1 MTFEI
6 VPEELGNHLP
16 AGLFYCSENGIA
28 VDSAEWRVIEDSP
41 FLDEELLI
49 TDNTVVWSVSGR
61 VKRSF
66 NFDDDGQR
74 VTHALFAYFVNPN
87 DEITS
92 YHDPSYVPPLGTRT
106 RSLNQLSGCVHDTRR
121 MAHETSIKDRRA
133 THGKLKSD
141 RLSMNPSSHLL
152 RALVI
157 ILEDLSHIFF
167 LDGAL
172 WVIHVPFRVRRVLAA
187 PRGLI
192 LERSL
197 ENLEL
202 GMPSQESTPENYSP
216 RFFSLIGPLDE
227 FGLVVADG
235 IYSFDVHDE
244 LVYIGKGDEALL
256 VTRNAEKKQ
265 VDIWKCSYVSQTE
278 HCFPRPLT
286 SVSARRRSSFGS
298 LNYNDTD
305 TDIYGSS
312 LKSELTITLDRM
324 AFVNNNQL
332 PALLGESEGLRK
344 EIFVTHIESFPS
356 RFNKLAFTVF
366 SIRPSPGIEVIS
378 IFNKE
383 ESTLLI
389 LIFRRDEGFSPY
401 LIDSITFPAI
411 GAAPLISKCM
421 EKILIFSTKKPILR
435 LYAPCSPDIE
445 VKVDSIKEEISEL
458 VYPVGCRVSLK
469 DVNGTLRR
477 ISFDL
482 EHNTVLVRRC
492 FEALKMVLPYK
503 DFEYF
508 QAAFLHQ
515 KLSNGLCLNEFKSLS
530 ITLFSCFLC
539 GSIKPRHIQ
548 NKVNGN
554 YSTEILEIIA
564 EAYHF
569 CQKNDMSVMTKHLS
583 YILQC
588 FHILS
593 EDFKF
598 DSATLLYCRQII
610 PIKAQMAYWLGWVAF
625 VEKDMLYDEFMTTI
639 IFDKARLEH
648 LNISQF
654 PSKPYSVYHNLI
666 LMLKRKKYEP
676 VPSITNI
683 GKTNLEHKNL
693 NYTQGSKIVPSLS
706 KTVFSLYETLLNPKL
721 PLQDVVTQMVE
732 YKFTLDHLKRL
743 PDGVA
748 VPLRDAIRYSQENP
762 LPNWGVEALQLID
775 RKDLEY
781 RITVGD
787 ERPRRFP
794 PTLSQKKPEPKDT
807 KTICQ
812 EVSDLEA
819 HVSSDRFS
827 EEDHKAV
834 TKLIFRE
841 DRRLQEVGKLLQIS
855 KQTVVR
861 IDLRPEMS
869 EHEIVSVQ
877 QTLAQIIAIRTLSIP
892 IGRGLYAYSSKTPLP
907 TEKFPIPGFN
917 FTVKIKPQQVQV
929 PVAKS
934 FLDDQTTTWG
944 LFHNGT
950 AAALSIAN
958 DTKDI
963 SASWIVYN
971 KPNELSNRHAGF
983 LFGLG
988 LNGHLK
994 SMATWHAF
1002 NYLTSKHT
1010 MTSIGLLLG
1019 LSVSFIGTMDPTI
1032 TRLLSVHVLALLPPG
1047 SSELNLSTLT
1057 QTAGILGIGLLYY
1070 NTQHRRMSEVL
1081 LTEISR
1087 FSPHGQEFRDEG
1099 YRLSAGFA
1107 LGFINIGKG
1116 QNLKGLQD
1124 LHIVKNLVS
1133 CISGGRHEE
1142 TSQNLDMA
1150 SSGAVI
1156 ALSLIY
1162 LKTNDEDVAKKIE
1175 IPTTEHLLDYVR
1187 PDILLLRVLAKNCI
1201 LWDKIDCTFEWIR
1214 NQLPP
1219 ILRDQVLL
1227 SNKTALDSNDMA
1239 LFNIIA
1245 GACFS
1250 MALRFVGTRNENAK
1264 KCLLHFLDKFMNLS
1278 AVIAS
1283 THDQKL
1289 CRTTVKNCLDV
1300 LCISSSC
1307 VMTGSGDLDVLRR
1320 LRKLHGRTDSDITY
1334 GNHMATHMAIGI
1346 LFLGGG
1352 QYSLGNSNI
1361 SIASMIC
1368 AFYPQFPNS
1377 AWDNIS
1383 HLQAF
1388 RHLWAVSCEPRCL
1401 IARDVNTLRPTLV
1414 PIVTDSPHALYNGKK
1429 MIAPCLLPPRDDV
1442 SMIRTSSSQYWQAS
1456 LALHSTPISPQKT
1469 TTMYISKRAVDFQE
1483 CFNLE
1488 PLFQSS
1494 IERSILKIFL
1504 SESLLS
1510 DEFYSMVSKSELASQ
1525 FTIDRAFQQDD
1536 AINSKLFLLF
1546 DIKKENS
1553 DKLYGIQLLLV
1564 YTENMCTDTLALK
1577 YCGFRYRFLSDDFLS
1592 LLRFKMWNAWQY

>member
-1 MTFEI
+1 MVFEI
-6 VPEELGNHLP
+6 VPEDLENHPP
-16 AGLFYCSENGIA
+16 AGFLYCFENGIGTE
-28 VDSAEWRVIEDSP
+28 SAEWNVIQDFP
-41 FLDEELLI
+41 YVDEELLI
-49 TDNTVVWSVSGR
+49 TENTVVWSVSGH

-66 NFDDDGQR
+66 DFCDDGQK
-74 VTHALFAYFVNPN
+74 VTHALFTYFVNPN
-87 DEITS
+87 DKIVDRQDS
-92 YHDPSYVPPLGTRT
+92 SYVPPLGTRT
-106 RSLNQLSGCVHDTRR
+106 RSLNQLNASVHDSRQGGSK
-121 MAHETSIKDRRA
+121 EFVKDI
-133 THGKLKSD
+133 SP
-141 RLSMNPSSHLL
+141 RLS
-152 RALVI
+152 RALVV
-157 ILEDLSHIFF
+157 ILEDLAHIFS

-202 GMPSQESTPENYSP
+202 EIRSYETLLTTHSP

-227 FGLVVADG
+227 FGLVVTDG
-235 IYSFDVHDE
+235 IYSFGAHDE
-244 LVYIGKGDEALL
+244 LVYIGKGEDALL
-256 VTRNAEKKQ
+256 VTRNPEKMQ
-265 VDIWKCSYVSQTE
+265 IDIWKCSYVAQTE
-278 HCFPRPLT
+278 HYLPRPMT
-286 SVSARRRSSFGS
+286 AASSSRRRSSFGS
-298 LNYNDTD
+298 SNYNDGD
-305 TDIYGSS
+305 SDIYGAS
-312 LKSELTITLDRM
+312 LKSELNITLDRM

-356 RFNKLAFTVF
+356 HCTEHAFTVF
-366 SIRPSPGIEVIS
+366 SIRPSSGIEVVS

-383 ESTLLI
+383 ESSLLI
-389 LIFRRDEGFSPY
+389 LTFRSDEGFSPY
-401 LIDSITFPAI
+401 LIDSVTIPAI
-411 GAAPLISKCM
+411 GAAPLISKSI
-421 EKILIFSTKKPILR
+421 EKILVFSIKKPILK
-435 LYAPCSPDIE
+435 LSAPCSPDIE
-445 VKVDSIKEEISEL
+445 VKINCTQEEITEL
-458 VYPVGCRVSLK
+458 VHPVGCKVSLRRT
-469 DVNGTLRR
+469 DGTLRR
-477 ISFDL
+477 FFFDL
-482 EHNTVLVRRC
+482 EYKTVLVQKC
-492 FEALKMVLPYK
+492 FEALKVILPYR
-503 DFEYF
+503 DFEYLR
-508 QAAFLHQ
+508 AAFLHQ
-515 KLSNGLCLNEFKSLS
+515 KSNNSNFNEFKSFS
-530 ITLFSCFLC
+530 VVLFSCFLS
-539 GSIKPRHIQ
+539 GSMQPRQIQ
-548 NKVNGN
+548 DKIDENFSN
-554 YSTEILEIIA
+554 EIIEVIA
-564 EAYHF
+564 EASTF
-569 CQKNDMSVMTKHLS
+569 CRKNDMSIMMKHLS
-583 YILQC
+583 SILQC
-588 FHILS
+588 LHILS

-610 PIKAQMAYWLGWVAF
+610 PVKAQMAYWLGWSAF
-625 VEKDMLYDEFMTTI
+625 VEKDMLVFL
-639 IFDKARLEH
+639 RLEH
-648 LNISQF
+648 LNVLQF
-654 PSKPYSVYHNLI
+654 PSEPYSVYHNLI
-666 LMLKRKKYEP
+666 LMLKGKKYIP
-676 VPSITNI
+676 VPSIMNI
-683 GKTNLEHKNL
+683 AKTDLEYKNL
-693 NYTQGSKIVPSLS
+693 NYIQGSKTISLLS
-706 KTVFSLYETLLNPKL
+706 KTIFSLYETLLNPKL

-732 YKFTLDHLKRL
+732 HKFTLDHLKRL
-743 PDGVA
+743 PDA
-748 VPLRDAIRYSQENP
+748 VSIPLRDAVRYSQENP
-762 LPNWGVEALQLID
+762 LPNWGVEALRLID

-781 RITVGD
+781 HITVGD

-794 PTLSQKKPEPKDT
+794 PTLSVKTPEPKDT
-807 KTICQ
+807 KAICQ
-812 EVSDLEA
+812 EVTDPEIHISF
-819 HVSSDRFS
+819 DRLS
-827 EEDHKAV
+827 EEDHKFV

-841 DRRLQEVGKLLQIS
+841 DRRLQEVSKLLQIS
-855 KQTVVR
+855 KQAVVK

-869 EHEIVSVQ
+869 EHEIVVVQ

-892 IGRGLYAYSSKTPLP
+892 VGRGLYFYSSKTPLP

-917 FTVKIKPQQVQV
+917 FTVKIKPLQVQV
-929 PVAKS
+929 PVVKS

-950 AAALSIAN
+950 AAALSITN

-1019 LSVSFIGTMDPTI
+1019 LSASFIGTMDPTI

-1081 LTEISR
+1081 LTEISK
-1087 FSPHGQEFRDEG
+1087 FSLPGQEFRDEG

-1107 LGFINIGKG
+1107 LGLINIGKG

-1124 LHIVKNLVS
+1124 LHIVKSLVS
-1133 CISGGRHEE
+1133 CISGGRHKE
-1142 TSQNLDMA
+1142 TSQNLDMT

-1175 IPTTEHLLDYVR
+1175 IPATEHLLDYVR

-1201 LWDKIDCTFEWIR
+1201 LWDKIDCTFEWIK

-1219 ILRDQVLL
+1219 ILRDEVLL
-1227 SNKTALDSNDMA
+1227 TGKTSLDSNDMA
-1239 LFNIIA
+1239 LFNIIS

-1278 AVIAS
+1278 TLMAS

-1320 LRKLHGRTDSDITY
+1320 LRKLHGRTDADITY

-1352 QYSLGNSNI
+1352 QYSLGNSNL

-1388 RHLWAVSCEPRCL
+1388 RHLWAISCESRCL

-1414 PIVTDSPHALYNGKK
+1414 PITSDSSHTFYDAKNSV
-1429 MIAPCLLPPRDDV
+1429 APCLLPPRDDISV
-1442 SMIRTSSSQYWQAS
+1442 IRTLSPQYWQAS
-1456 LALHSTPISPQKT
+1456 LALHTIPISPQKT
-1469 TTMYISKRAVDFQE
+1469 STMYISKRVMDSQE

-1488 PLFQSS
+1488 PLSQAS
-1494 IERSILKIFL
+1494 IERSILKMFL

-1510 DEFYSMVSKSELASQ
+1510 NEFYSMISRSELSSQ
-1525 FTIDRAFQQDD
+1525 FIVDRALQQNE
-1536 AINSKLFLLF
+1536 AINSKLLLLS

-1553 DKLYGIQLLLV
+1553 AKLYGIQLLLV
-1564 YTENMCTDTLALK
+1564 YAENISTGPLTSK
-1577 YCGFRYRFLSDDFLS
+1577 YSGFRNRFLSDDFLS
-1592 LLRFKMWNAWQY
+1592 LLHLRTWNASQY

>member
-1 MTFEI
+1 MVFEI
-6 VPEELGNHLP
+6 IPEDLGDHNP
-16 AGLFYCSENGIA
+16 AGFYYCYENGIS
-28 VDSAEWRVIEDSP
+28 VDSVEWHVIEDSP

-66 NFDDDGQR
+66 NFDDDGQQ

-87 DEITS
+87 NEITN

-106 RSLNQLSGCVHDTRR
+106 RSLNQLSGCVHDSRNLGHQAYAKNR
-121 MAHETSIKDRRA
+121 HN
-133 THGKLKSD
+133 THGRPKRD
-141 RLSMNPSSHLL
+141 GLSTDVSSHLS
-152 RALVI
+152 RALVV
-157 ILEDLSHIFF
+157 ILEDMLHIFF

-197 ENLEL
+197 ENIEL
-202 GMPSQESTPENYSP
+202 DVPSQEIASINYSP

-227 FGLVVADG
+227 FGLVVADC
-235 IYSFDVHDE
+235 IHPFSAHDE

-256 VTRNAEKKQ
+256 VTRNAEKEQ
-265 VDIWKCSYVSQTE
+265 IDIWKCSYVPQTE
-278 HCFPRPLT
+278 HSFPRPLT
-286 SVSARRRSSFGS
+286 SVSTRRRSSFGS

-305 TDIYGSS
+305 NDIYGSS
-312 LKSELTITLDRM
+312 SKSELNITLDRT

-332 PALLGESEGLRK
+332 PTLLAESEGLRK
-344 EIFVTHIESFPS
+344 EIFVSHIESFPS
-356 RFNKLAFTVF
+356 RCNKLSFTVF
-366 SIRPSPGIEVIS
+366 SIRPSSGIEVVS

-383 ESTLLI
+383 ESMLLI
-389 LIFRRDEGFSPY
+389 LTFRRDEGFSPY
-401 LIDSITFPAI
+401 LVDSVTVSAI
-411 GAAPLISKCM
+411 GAAPLVSKCM
-421 EKILIFSTKKPILR
+421 QKILIFSTKEPNFR

-445 VKVDSIKEEISEL
+445 VKVDYIKERIVEL
-458 VYPVGCRVSLK
+458 THPVGCRISLK
-469 DVNGTLRR
+469 TEDGALKR

-482 EHNTVLVRRC
+482 EYNTVLVQRC
-492 FEALKMVLPYK
+492 FEALKMILPYK

-515 KLSNGLCLNEFKSLS
+515 KLSNRSSLDEFRSFS
-530 ITLFSCFLC
+530 VVLFSCFLC
-539 GSIKPRHIQ
+539 GSTQPRYVQ
-548 NKVNGN
+548 NKIDEN
-554 YSTEILEIIA
+554 YSSEILEIII
-564 EAYHF
+564 EANRF
-569 CQKNDMSVMTKHLS
+569 CQKNDMSIMTKHLS
-583 YILQC
+583 CILQC

-598 DSATLLYCRQII
+598 DSATLLYCHQII

-639 IFDKARLEH
+639 AFDKARLEH
-648 LNISQF
+648 LNIPQF
-654 PSKPYSVYHNLI
+654 PLEPYSVYHNLI
-666 LMLKRKKYEP
+666 LMLKRKEYEQI
-676 VPSITNI
+676 PSIASI
-683 GKTNLEHKNL
+683 GKANLEYKNM
-693 NYTQGSKIVPSLS
+693 NYTQDFKTATSLS
-706 KTVFSLYETLLNPKL
+706 RIVFSLYETLLNPKL

-732 YKFTLDHLKRL
+732 HKFTLDHLKRL

-748 VPLRDAIRYSQENP
+748 VPLRDAVRYSQENP
-762 LPNWGVEALQLID
+762 LPNWGVEALRLID

-787 ERPRRFP
+787 ERPRKFP
-794 PTLSQKKPEPKDT
+794 PTLSMKKPEPKDT

-812 EVSDLEA
+812 EVSDPETYM
-819 HVSSDRFS
+819 SSDRFS
-827 EEDHKAV
+827 EDDHKSV

-855 KQTVVR
+855 KQAVVR
-861 IDLRPEMS
+861 IDIRPEMS

-892 IGRGLYAYSSKTPLP
+892 VGRGLYAYSSKTPLP

-917 FTVKIKPQQVQV
+917 FTVKIKPQQIQV
-929 PVAKS
+929 PVVKS

-950 AAALSIAN
+950 AAALSITN

-1124 LHIVKNLVS
+1124 LHIVKTLVS
-1133 CISGGRHEE
+1133 CISGGKHEE

-1214 NQLPP
+1214 NQLPS
-1219 ILRDQVLL
+1219 ILKDQVLL
-1227 SNKTALDSNDMA
+1227 SNKTTLDSNDMA

-1250 MALRFVGTRNENAK
+1250 IALRFVGTRNENAK

-1278 AVIAS
+1278 AIVA
-1283 THDQKL
+1283 TTYDQKL

-1320 LRKLHGRTDSDITY
+1320 LRKLHGRTDPDITY

-1352 QYSLGNSNI
+1352 RYSLGNSNL

-1388 RHLWAVSCEPRCL
+1388 RHLWAISCEPRCL

-1414 PIVTDSPHALYNGKK
+1414 PIVSDSLNTLYDGKK
-1429 MIAPCLLPPRDDV
+1429 MVAPCLLPPRDDV
-1442 SMIRTSSSQYWQAS
+1442 SVIRTSSSQYWQAS

-1469 TTMYISKRAVDFQE
+1469 TTMYISKRNVDLQG

-1488 PLFQSS
+1488 PLSQSS
-1494 IERSILKIFL
+1494 IERSILKTFL

-1525 FTIDRAFQQDD
+1525 FSIDRTFQQDD

-1564 YTENMCTDTLALK
+1564 YTENMCTDVLASK
-1577 YCGFRYRFLSDDFLS
+1577 YHGSRSRFLSDDFLS

>member
-1 MTFEI
+1 MFEI
-6 VPEELGNHLP
+6 VPKDLGNHSP
-16 AGLFYCSENGIA
+16 AGLLYCSENGIA
-28 VDSAEWRVIEDSP
+28 METAEWHVIEDSP
-41 FLDEELLI
+41 FPDEELLI
-49 TDNTVVWSVSGR
+49 TENTVIWSISGQ

-87 DEITS
+87 DEITNR
-92 YHDPSYVPPLGTRT
+92 HDPSYVPPLGTRT
-106 RSLNQLSGCVHDTRR
+106 RSLNQLSGCIYDTKQTARQ
-121 MAHETSIKDRRA
+121 AHVVKDVSP
-133 THGKLKSD
+133 H
-141 RLSMNPSSHLL
+141 LS
-152 RALVI
+152 RALVV

-202 GMPSQESTPENYSP
+202 GMPSQETTSVSYSP

-227 FGLVVADG
+227 FGLVVTDG
-235 IYSFDVHDE
+235 ICSFGVHDE

-256 VTRNAEKKQ
+256 VTKNAEKAQ
-265 VDIWKCSYVSQTE
+265 VDVWKCSYVLQTE
-278 HCFPRPLT
+278 RYFPRPLT
-286 SVSARRRSSFGS
+286 SVSTRRRSSFGS
-298 LNYNDTD
+298 SNYNDID

-312 LKSELTITLDRM
+312 SKSELSITLDRM

-356 RFNKLAFTVF
+356 HCKVF
-366 SIRPSPGIEVIS
+366 SIRPSLGIEVIS

-389 LIFRRDEGFSPY
+389 LTFRRDEGFSPY
-401 LIDSITFPAI
+401 LIDSVTIPAI
-411 GAAPLISKCM
+411 GAAPLISKSM
-421 EKILIFSTKKPILR
+421 EKILVFSIKKPILK
-435 LYAPCSPDIE
+435 LYAPCSPNIE
-445 VKVDSIKEEISEL
+445 VKIDCIEKEIIEL

-469 DVNGTLRR
+469 SVDGTLRR

-482 EHNTVLVRRC
+482 EYNTVLVQRC
-492 FEALKMVLPYK
+492 FEALKIILPYK

-508 QAAFLHQ
+508 QAAFFHQ
-515 KLSNGLCLNEFKSLS
+515 KLSSNSCLDEFKSFS
-530 ITLFSCFLC
+530 IVLFSCFLC
-539 GSIKPRHIQ
+539 DNIRPRCFQ
-548 NKVNGN
+548 NKISENFSN
-554 YSTEILEIIA
+554 EIVEMIV
-564 EAYHF
+564 EAGRF
-569 CQKNDMSVMTKHLS
+569 FQKNDMSIMTKHLS

-588 FHILS
+588 LHILT

-610 PIKAQMAYWLGWVAF
+610 PVKAQMAYWLGWHAF

-639 IFDKARLEH
+639 IFDEE
-648 LNISQF
+648 
-654 PSKPYSVYHNLI
+654 PYSVYHNLI
-666 LMLKRKKYEP
+666 LMLKRKKYDP
-676 VPSITNI
+676 VPSIINI
-683 GKTNLEHKNL
+683 GRTDLEHKNL
-693 NYTQGSKIVPSLS
+693 NYIQGSKTISSLS
-706 KTVFSLYETLLNPKL
+706 KVIFSLYETLLNPKL
-721 PLQDVVTQMVE
+721 PLQDVVTKMVE

-748 VPLRDAIRYSQENP
+748 IPLRDAIRYSQENP
-762 LPNWGVEALQLID
+762 LPNWGVEALRLID

-781 RITVGD
+781 RITVGN
-787 ERPRRFP
+787 ERLSRFP
-794 PTLSQKKPEPKDT
+794 PTFSTKKPEPKDT

-812 EVSDLEA
+812 EVSDPEIHL
-819 HVSSDRFS
+819 SSDRFS

-855 KQTVVR
+855 KQAVVK
-861 IDLRPEMS
+861 IDLRPGMS
-869 EHEIVSVQ
+869 EHEIVAVQ

-892 IGRGLYAYSSKTPLP
+892 VGRGLYAYSSKTPLP
-907 TEKFPIPGFN
+907 TEKFPISSFN

-929 PVAKS
+929 PVAKT

-944 LFHNGT
+944 LFHNGA
-950 AAALSIAN
+950 AAALSISN

-1087 FSPHGQEFRDEG
+1087 FSPPGQEFRDEG

-1124 LHIVKNLVS
+1124 LHIVKSLVS

-1156 ALSLIY
+1156 AVSLIY

-1201 LWDKIDCTFEWIR
+1201 LWNKIDCTFEWIR

-1219 ILRDQVLL
+1219 MLRNEVLL
-1227 SNKTALDSNDMA
+1227 NNKTNLDSNDMA

-1250 MALRFVGTRNENAK
+1250 MALRFVGTRNESAK

-1278 AVIAS
+1278 TVIAS

-1320 LRKLHGRTDSDITY
+1320 LRKLHGRIDPDITY

-1352 QYSLGNSNI
+1352 QYSFGNSNL

-1388 RHLWAVSCEPRCL
+1388 RHLWAISCESRCL

-1414 PIVTDSPHALYNGKK
+1414 SIVADSPHTLYNGKK
-1429 MIAPCLLPPRDDV
+1429 MVVPCLLPSYDDISV
-1442 SMIRTSSSQYWQAS
+1442 IRTSSSQYWQAS
-1456 LALHSTPISPQKT
+1456 LALQSAPISPQKI
-1469 TTMYISKRAVDFQE
+1469 TMYISKKIVDFQE

-1488 PLFQSS
+1488 PLSQLS
-1494 IERSILKIFL
+1494 IERSVLKMFL

-1536 AINSKLFLLF
+1536 AIDSKLFLLF

-1564 YTENMCTDTLALK
+1564 YTESISTETLASK
-1577 YCGFRYRFLSDDFLS
+1577 YRGFKSRFLSDDFLS
-1592 LLRFKMWNAWQY
+1592 LLRFKTWNAWQY

>member
-1 MTFEI
+1 MVFEI
-6 VPEELGNHLP
+6 APEDLGIHRP
-16 AGLFYCSENGIA
+16 AGFWYCFENGIA
-28 VDSAEWRVIEDSP
+28 TESVEWNVIQDFP
-41 FLDEELLI
+41 YLDEELLI
-49 TDNTVVWSVSGR
+49 TENTVIWSVSGH

-66 NFDDDGQR
+66 DFCDDGQK
-74 VTHALFAYFVNPN
+74 VTHALFTYFVNPN
-87 DEITS
+87 DKIVDR
-92 YHDPSYVPPLGTRT
+92 HDSSYVPPLGTRT
-106 RSLNQLSGCVHDTRR
+106 RSLNQLNASVHDSRQSGTK
-121 MAHETSIKDRRA
+121 EFVKD
-133 THGKLKSD
+133 LSP
-141 RLSMNPSSHLL
+141 RLS
-152 RALVI
+152 RALVV
-157 ILEDLSHIFF
+157 ILEDLAHIFS

-202 GMPSQESTPENYSP
+202 GIRPYETLFTAHSP

-227 FGLVVADG
+227 FGLVVTDG
-235 IYSFDVHDE
+235 IYSFGAHDE
-244 LVYIGKGDEALL
+244 LVYIGKGDDALL
-256 VTRNAEKKQ
+256 VTRNPEKKQ
-265 VDIWKCSYVSQTE
+265 IDIWKCSYAAQTE
-278 HCFPRPLT
+278 HYHPRPMT
-286 SVSARRRSSFGS
+286 GASSSRRRSSFGS
-298 LNYNDTD
+298 SNYNDGD
-305 TDIYGSS
+305 ADIYGTS
-312 LKSELTITLDRM
+312 LKSELNITLDRM

-356 RFNKLAFTVF
+356 HCTKHTFTVF
-366 SIRPSPGIEVIS
+366 SIRPSPGIEVVS

-383 ESTLLI
+383 ESSLLI
-389 LIFRRDEGFSPY
+389 LTFRRDEGFSPY
-401 LIDSITFPAI
+401 LIDSVTIPAI
-411 GAAPLISKCM
+411 GAAPLISKSM
-421 EKILIFSTKKPILR
+421 EKILIFSIKKPILK
-435 LYAPCSPDIE
+435 LSAPCSPDIE
-445 VKVDSIKEEISEL
+445 VKINYTKEEIIEL
-458 VYPVGCRVSLK
+458 VHPVGCKVSLK
-469 DVNGTLRR
+469 RSDGTLRR
-477 ISFDL
+477 IFFDL
-482 EHNTVLVRRC
+482 EYKTVLVQKC
-492 FEALKMVLPYK
+492 FEAFKVILPYR

-508 QAAFLHQ
+508 HAAFLHQ
-515 KLSNGLCLNEFKSLS
+515 KSDNSNFHEFKSFS
-530 ITLFSCFLC
+530 VILFSCFLS
-539 GSIKPRHIQ
+539 GSIQPRHIQ
-548 NKVNGN
+548 NKIDGN
-554 YSTEILEIIA
+554 FSNEIIEVII
-564 EAYHF
+564 EANSF
-569 CQKNDMSVMTKHLS
+569 CQRNDMSIMRKHLS
-583 YILQC
+583 SILQC
-588 FHILS
+588 LHILS

-610 PIKAQMAYWLGWVAF
+610 PVKAQMAYWLGWSAF
-625 VEKDMLYDEFMTTI
+625 VEKDILYDEFMTTI
-639 IFDKARLEH
+639 VFDKVRLEH
-648 LNISQF
+648 LNVPQF
-654 PSKPYSVYHNLI
+654 PSEPYSVYHNLI
-666 LMLKRKKYEP
+666 LMLKEKKYVP
-676 VPSITNI
+676 VPSIMNI
-683 GKTNLEHKNL
+683 AKTDLEYKNL
-693 NYTQGSKIVPSLS
+693 NYIQGSKTISLLS
-706 KTVFSLYETLLNPKL
+706 KTIFSLYETLLNPKL

-732 YKFTLDHLKRL
+732 HKFTLDHLKRL
-743 PDGVA
+743 PDA
-748 VPLRDAIRYSQENP
+748 VSIPLRDAIRYSQENP
-762 LPNWGVEALQLID
+762 LPNWGVEALRLID

-781 RITVGD
+781 HITVGD

-794 PTLSQKKPEPKDT
+794 PTLSVKIPEPKDT
-807 KTICQ
+807 KAICQ
-812 EVSDLEA
+812 EVLDPEIHISF
-819 HVSSDRFS
+819 DRFS
-827 EEDHKAV
+827 EEDHKFV

-841 DRRLQEVGKLLQIS
+841 DRRLQEVSKLLQIS
-855 KQTVVR
+855 KQAVAR

-869 EHEIVSVQ
+869 EHEIVVVQ

-892 IGRGLYAYSSKTPLP
+892 VGRGLYFYSSKTPLP

-917 FTVKIKPQQVQV
+917 FTVKIKPLQVQV
-929 PVAKS
+929 PVVKS

-950 AAALSIAN
+950 AAALSITN

-1019 LSVSFIGTMDPTI
+1019 LSASFIGTMDPTI

-1081 LTEISR
+1081 LMEISK
-1087 FSPHGQEFRDEG
+1087 FSPPGQEFRDEG

-1107 LGFINIGKG
+1107 LGLINIGKG

-1124 LHIVKNLVS
+1124 LHIVKSLVS

-1142 TSQNLDMA
+1142 TSQNLDMT

-1175 IPTTEHLLDYVR
+1175 IPATEHLLDYVR

-1201 LWDKIDCTFEWIR
+1201 LWDKIDSTFEWIK

-1219 ILRDQVLL
+1219 ILRDEVLL
-1227 SNKTALDSNDMA
+1227 TGKTSLDSNDMA
-1239 LFNIIA
+1239 LFNIIS

-1278 AVIAS
+1278 TLIAS

-1289 CRTTVKNCLDV
+1289 CKTTVKNCLDV

-1320 LRKLHGRTDSDITY
+1320 LRKLHGRTDADITY

-1352 QYSLGNSNI
+1352 QYSLGNSNL

-1388 RHLWAVSCEPRCL
+1388 RHLWAISCESRCL

-1414 PIVTDSPHALYNGKK
+1414 PIASDSSYTFYDAKNAV
-1429 MIAPCLLPPRDDV
+1429 APCLLPPRDDI
-1442 SMIRTSSSQYWQAS
+1442 SIIQTLSPQYWQAS
-1456 LALHSTPISPQKT
+1456 LALHTTPISPQKT
-1469 TTMYISKRAVDFQE
+1469 STMYISKRVMDSQE

-1488 PLFQSS
+1488 PLSQPS
-1494 IERSILKIFL
+1494 IERSILKMFL

-1510 DEFYSMVSKSELASQ
+1510 NEFYSMISRLELSSQ
-1525 FTIDRAFQQDD
+1525 FIIDRALQQNE
-1536 AINSKLFLLF
+1536 AINSKLLLLS

-1553 DKLYGIQLLLV
+1553 AKLYGIQLLLV
-1564 YTENMCTDTLALK
+1564 YAENISTGLLTSK
-1577 YCGFRYRFLSDDFLS
+1577 YSGFRNRFLSDDFLS
-1592 LLRFKMWNAWQY
+1592 LLRLRTWNASQY